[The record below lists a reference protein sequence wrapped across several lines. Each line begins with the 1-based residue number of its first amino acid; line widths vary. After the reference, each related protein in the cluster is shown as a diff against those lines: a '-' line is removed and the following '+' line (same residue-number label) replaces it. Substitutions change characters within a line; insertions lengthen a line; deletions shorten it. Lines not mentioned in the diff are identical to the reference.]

1 MRSDIADTI
10 VSRLLEQV
18 DPLRI
23 YLLGSCARGDERP
36 ESDVDVLIVE
46 GGAFGRDRPR
56 WRELS
61 RIRRAL
67 ADVRGPKD
75 LLLFSADEFDYWKD
89 SPNHIIGD
97 CAREGVLLYARH

>member
-46 GGAFGRDRPR
+46 GGAFG
-56 WRELS
+56 RELS